1 MVSSF
6 LLCTFAP
13 EKLINR
19 TMNKV
24 LTLMLAFAMISMT
37 TRAEMK
43 KDSAK
48 PKAEQ
53 VKKNKKDKTSKEFSN
68 KKLYTFT
75 SKRGTMVMNAAGTGL
90 TTLQLR
96 PDAPTKDKSFAFIFF
111 NGKHYLYSPTAK
123 KFLSADGTFVD
134 HIGAALTFDK
144 SQADGK
150 YKYML
155 STTNKEGQSLY
166 INTNDSNRI
175 VINSHKTADD
185 GNRWQITP
193 AGKFDPKE
201 AMSLAQKPAPKYSLY
216 RKGMFNV
223 LKEENDWFFEIPDS
237 LIGCDFLN
245 TTRFTSTPSGSGLF
259 GGEMISQQTVYFQK
273 GVDDQ
278 LLLRVRLFVNMS
290 DSTQSI
296 NKAIIVSNENP
307 IIASFKIESHTN
319 KLYKIKVTGFLTE
332 DNPNT
337 ALPRYVKSQFQLT
350 NMFRELS
357 YVEDIKSF
365 PLNTEVRLVKTYN
378 SNGRLASARSTDRVT
393 FGINLSFVLLPTN
406 LMKPRFY
413 DPRVG
418 YFTHGFNSYNDGQQ
432 RVKEKRYI
440 SRWRLEPRPEDVE
453 KMRRGELVEPIK
465 PIVYYI
471 DPATPKQWRKYLI
484 AGVNDWQKAFEKAG
498 FKNAIYALEWPEG
511 KDSLMSMEDARYS
524 VIRYLASPIA
534 NAYGPHVSDP
544 RTGEILESHICWYH
558 NVMSLVHDWYMVQ
571 ASSID
576 EAARKMH
583 YDEELMGQL
592 IRFVS
597 SHEVGHTLGLRHNFG
612 ASSSVP
618 VEKLRDKAWVEEHG
632 HTPSIMDYA
641 RFNYVAQPEDGMTQ
655 HEIFPRINDYDIW
668 AIQWGYTPML
678 DAEDEDADYRAL
690 QSLFTKEGVAD
701 NPRLWWGDG
710 ETDQDDPRRQTE
722 DLGDDAVK
730 ASEYGILNLKREILK
745 LPEWTRSEDDIYNE
759 NLRSMYDEIQD
770 QFQRYNGHVINNIG
784 GQLENFKTIDE
795 QGDVYRPQPREKQ
808 MKAMQYVERHI
819 FNEPTWLRNVP
830 YAKRLEADPN
840 DLTRPVATRNIAR
853 LIYRLY
859 SLNDLYK
866 ADEYLADL
874 SRLIMKDATQANL
887 TPYRKTLQTQYVNT
901 LISHLNNNQRP
912 YILQA
917 LKQLQ
922 KKLATGNTA
931 HAVALKDAIDRALVI
946 K

>member
-1 MVSSF
+1 M
-6 LLCTFAP
+6 
-13 EKLINR
+13 K
-19 TMNKV
+19 KV
-24 LTLMLAFAMISMT
+24 LSLMLTLAMISMT
-37 TRAEMK
+37 TSAEMK

-75 SKRGTMVMNAAGTGL
+75 CKRGTIVMNAQGTGL

-96 PDAPTKDKSFAFIFF
+96 PDAPAKDKSFAFIFF
-111 NGKHYLYSPTAK
+111 NGKHCLYSPTAK
-123 KFLSADGTFVD
+123 KFLSSDGTFVD
-134 HIGAALTFDK
+134 HIGAAFTFDK
-144 SQADGK
+144 SQADGQ
-150 YKYML
+150 YRYML

-166 INTNDSNRI
+166 INTNDSNKI
-175 VINSHKTADD
+175 VINSHKTADE
-185 GNRWQITP
+185 GNRWQIT
-193 AGKFDPKE
+193 ATGKFDPKE

-273 GVDDQ
+273 GVDNR
-278 LLLRVRLFVNMS
+278 LLLRVRLFVNVS

-337 ALPRYVKSQFQLT
+337 ALPRSMKSQFQLT
-350 NMFRELS
+350 NMFKELS

-365 PLNTEVRLVKTYN
+365 PLNTEVRMVKTYN
-378 SNGRLASARSTDRVT
+378 STGRLASARSTDRVT

-432 RVKEKRYI
+432 RVKAKRFI

-511 KDSLMSMEDARYS
+511 KDSLMSMEDARFS

-678 DAEDEDADYRAL
+678 DAKDEYADYSAL
-690 QSLFTKEGVAD
+690 QSLFTKEGVAS

-759 NLRSMYDEIQD
+759 NLRSMYDKILD

-819 FNEPTWLRNVP
+819 FNEPVWLRNVP

-840 DLTRPVATRNIAR
+840 DLTRVVATRNINR

-874 SRLIMKDATQANL
+874 SRLIMKDATQASL
-887 TPYRKTLQTQYVNT
+887 TPYRKTLQSQYVNT
-901 LISHLNNNQRP
+901 LISHLNNSKRP
-912 YILQA
+912 YILQT

-922 KKLATGNTA
+922 KKLVTGSTT
-931 HAVALKDAIDRALVI
+931 HAIALKDAIDRALVI

>member
-1 MVSSF
+1 
-6 LLCTFAP
+6 
-13 EKLINR
+13 
-19 TMNKV
+19 
-24 LTLMLAFAMISMT
+24 MLALTMISMT
-37 TRAEMK
+37 TRAEMR

-53 VKKNKKDKTSKEFSN
+53 VKKKKDKTSKEFSN

-75 SKRGTMVMNAAGTGL
+75 SKRGTIVMNAQGTGL

-96 PDAPTKDKSFAFIFF
+96 PDAPAKDKTFAFIFF

-123 KFLSADGTFVD
+123 KYLSADGTFVD
-134 HIGAALTFDK
+134 HIGAAFTFDK
-144 SQADGK
+144 SQADDK

-185 GNRWQITP
+185 GNRWQIKPT
-193 AGKFDPKE
+193 GKFDSKE

-273 GVDDQ
+273 GVDNQ
-278 LLLRVRLFVNMS
+278 LLLRVRLFVNVS

-296 NKAIIVSNENP
+296 NKAITVSNENP

-319 KLYKIKVTGFLTE
+319 KLYKIKVTSFLTE

-337 ALPRYVKSQFQLT
+337 ALPRSVKSQFQLT

-432 RVKEKRYI
+432 RVKAKRYI

-453 KMRRGELVEPIK
+453 KMRRGELVEPVK

-471 DPATPKQWRKYLI
+471 DPATP
-484 AGVNDWQKAFEKAG
+484 
-498 FKNAIYALEWPEG
+498 
-511 KDSLMSMEDARYS
+511 LMSMEDARYS

-690 QSLFTKEGVAD
+690 QSLFAKEGVAG

-710 ETDQDDPRRQTE
+710 ETWQDDPRRQTE

-759 NLRSMYDEIQD
+759 NLRSMYDEILD

-808 MKAMQYVERHI
+808 MNAMKYVERHI
-819 FNEPTWLRNVP
+819 FNEPVWLRNVP

-840 DLTRPVATRNIAR
+840 DLTRSVATRNIAR
-853 LIYRLY
+853 LIDRLY
-859 SLNDLYK
+859 YLNDLYK
-866 ADEYLADL
+866 ADEYIADL
-874 SRLIMKDATQANL
+874 NRLIMKDAAQANL
-887 TPYRKTLQTQYVNT
+887 SIYRKTLQTQYVNT
-901 LISHLNNNQRP
+901 LIGQLNKSQRP
-912 YILQA
+912 YVLQA

-922 KKLATGNTA
+922 KKLATASTA

>member
-1 MVSSF
+1 
-6 LLCTFAP
+6 
-13 EKLINR
+13 
-19 TMNKV
+19 MNKV
-24 LTLMLAFAMISMT
+24 LTLMLALAMISMT
-37 TRAEMK
+37 TRAAMK

-48 PKAEQ
+48 PKTEQ
-53 VKKNKKDKTSKEFSN
+53 VKKKKKDKTAKEFSN

-75 SKRGTMVMNAAGTGL
+75 SKRDTLVMNAKGTGL
-90 TTLQLR
+90 TTLRLR
-96 PDAPTKDKSFAFIFF
+96 PDAPKKDKTFAFIFF

-123 KFLSADGTFVD
+123 KFLGADGTFVD
-134 HIGAALTFDK
+134 HIGAPFTFDK
-144 SQADGK
+144 TQADGK

-175 VINSHKTADD
+175 VLNSHKTADD

-193 AGKFDPKE
+193 TGKFDPKE

-245 TTRFTSTPSGSGLF
+245 TTRYTSTPSGCGLF

-273 GVDDQ
+273 GVDNQ
-278 LLLRVRLFVNMS
+278 LLLRVRLFVNVS

-307 IIASFKIESHTN
+307 IIASFKIESHTD
-319 KLYKIKVTGFLTE
+319 KRYKIKVTSFLTE

-337 ALPRYVKSQFQLT
+337 ALPRSVKSRFQLT

-357 YVEDIKSF
+357 YVEDIKTF
-365 PLNTEVRLVKTYN
+365 PLNTEVRMVKTYN
-378 SNGRLASARSTDRVT
+378 SSGRLASARSTDRVT
-393 FGINLSFVLLPTN
+393 FGINLSFVLLPSN
-406 LMKPRFY
+406 PMKPRFY

-432 RVKEKRYI
+432 RVKAKRFI

-453 KMRRGELVEPIK
+453 KMRRGELVEPVK

-511 KDSLMSMEDARYS
+511 KDSLMSMEDARFS

-678 DAEDEDADYRAL
+678 DAENEEADYRAL
-690 QSLFTKEGVAD
+690 QSLFEKEGVAN

-759 NLRSMYDEIQD
+759 NLRSMYDEILD

-819 FNEPTWLRNVP
+819 FNEPVWLRNVP

-840 DLTRPVATRNIAR
+840 NLTRYVATRNITR
-853 LIYRLY
+853 LINRLY

-866 ADEYLADL
+866 ADEYLGDL
-874 SRLIMKDATQANL
+874 SRMIMKDATQANL

-901 LISHLNNNQRP
+901 LISHLNNSKRP
-912 YILQA
+912 EVLQA

-922 KKLATGNTA
+922 KRLAAGSTA